1 MSERLEAIKCFY
13 DAFMMIF
20 ICLYSLGIIRIPQ
33 ICDHIARCGILNYI
47 YIFIAHDTKFT

>member
-20 ICLYSLGIIRIPQ
+20 ICLYSLGIIWIPQ